1 MILIPDKTRIQSIDI
16 RVRDLKDSLNFYSDL
31 IGFKIVDQ
39 NDFEAFLSSTGVLP
53 YIIKLTEDKSAPV
66 RIKGSTGLFHM
77 AFLFPNRKELARVF
91 MRLFKNN
98 IKFQGFSDHLV
109 SEAIYL
115 LDPDGNGVEL
125 YTDKPR
131 DQWQESHGQILM
143 DTLPLDLSKVT
154 SELDDPEIWNGIH
167 PDTTLGH
174 IHLNVSELKKAE
186 EFYNE
191 ILGFRITNTQFP
203 KALFLGA
210 GGYHH
215 HIGSNT
221 WMLDKRAKADENSL
235 GMTSFTIR
243 IPDDNYINLISERA
257 EKNKLNVFSDNKSV
271 LIKDFDNIN
280 IRIIS

>member
-1 MILIPDKTRIQSIDI
+1 LILIPDKTRIQSIDI
-16 RVRDLKDSLNFYSDL
+16 RVRDLIDSLNFYSDL

-39 NDFEAFLSSTGVLP
+39 NDFEAILSSTGVLP

-115 LDPDGNGVEL
+115 SDPDGNGVEL

-167 PDTTLGH
+167 PDTSLGH

-221 WMLDKRAKADENSL
+221 WMLDKRAKTDENSL

-257 EKNKLNVFSDNKSV
+257 EENKLNVFSDNKSV

>member
-1 MILIPDKTRIQSIDI
+1 MYIYCICSVYYPIYPIISLSI
-16 RVRDLKDSLNFYSDL
+16 YSDL

-39 NDFEAFLSSTGVLP
+39 NDFEAILSSTGVLP

-115 LDPDGNGVEL
+115 SDPDGNGVEL

-257 EKNKLNVFSDNKSV
+257 EENKLNVFSDNKSV

>member
-39 NDFEAFLSSTGVLP
+39 NDFEAILSSTGVLP

-115 LDPDGNGVEL
+115 SDPDGNGVEL

-167 PDTTLGH
+167 PDTFLGH

>member
-39 NDFEAFLSSTGVLP
+39 NDFEAILSSTGVLP

>member
-1 MILIPDKTRIQSIDI
+1 LILIPDKTRIQSIDI

-39 NDFEAFLSSTGVLP
+39 NDFEAILSSTGVLP

-257 EKNKLNVFSDNKSV
+257 EENKLNVFSDNKSV

>member
-39 NDFEAFLSSTGVLP
+39 NDFEAILSSTGVLP

-115 LDPDGNGVEL
+115 SDPDGNGVEL

-143 DTLPLDLSKVT
+143 DTL
-154 SELDDPEIWNGIH
+154 LDDPEIWNGIH

-174 IHLNVSELKKAE
+174 LHLNVSELKKLKNFIMKFWDLELLTLNFQKLFFWEPA
-186 EFYNE
+186 
-191 ILGFRITNTQFP
+191 GIT
-203 KALFLGA
+203 
-210 GGYHH
+210 
-215 HIGSNT
+215 
-221 WMLDKRAKADENSL
+221 
-235 GMTSFTIR
+235 
-243 IPDDNYINLISERA
+243 
-257 EKNKLNVFSDNKSV
+257 
-271 LIKDFDNIN
+271 
-280 IRIIS
+280 IISDQIHGCLTKEQKQMRIHWE

>member
-31 IGFKIVDQ
+31 NGFKIVDQ
-39 NDFEAFLSSTGVLP
+39 NDFEAILSSTGVLP

-257 EKNKLNVFSDNKSV
+257 EENKLNVFSDNKSV

>member
-1 MILIPDKTRIQSIDI
+1 LILIPDKTRIQSIDI

-31 IGFKIVDQ
+31 NGFKIVDQ
-39 NDFEAFLSSTGVLP
+39 NDFEAILSSTGVLP

-257 EKNKLNVFSDNKSV
+257 EENKLNVFSDNKSV

>member
-31 IGFKIVDQ
+31 NGFKIVDQ
-39 NDFEAFLSSTGVLP
+39 NDFEAILSSTGVLP

-115 LDPDGNGVEL
+115 SDPDGNGVEL

-257 EKNKLNVFSDNKSV
+257 EENKLNVFSDNKSV

>member
-1 MILIPDKTRIQSIDI
+1 
-16 RVRDLKDSLNFYSDL
+16 
-31 IGFKIVDQ
+31 
-39 NDFEAFLSSTGVLP
+39 
-53 YIIKLTEDKSAPV
+53 
-66 RIKGSTGLFHM
+66 
-77 AFLFPNRKELARVF
+77 
-91 MRLFKNN
+91 
-98 IKFQGFSDHLV
+98 V

-167 PDTTLGH
+167 PDTSLGH

-257 EKNKLNVFSDNKSV
+257 EENKLNVFSDNKGV